1 MPTYS
6 EFIEA
11 YSKKNAEELKKIKT
25 CSHKDCNEQ
34 DVSFIDASNR
44 LDVQFYCLKHWKP
57 TQSKPRDALDFLD
70 AI

>member
-1 MPTYS
+1 MVTYT
-6 EFIEA
+6 EFIDA
-11 YSKKNAEELKKIKT
+11 YGKKKSELKKIKT
-25 CSHKDCNEQ
+25 CSHKDCKID

-57 TQSKPRDALDFLD
+57 TQSKPRDTLDFLD

>member
-11 YSKKNAEELKKIKT
+11 YGKKNAEELKKIKT
-25 CSHKDCNEQ
+25 CSHKDCNEE

-44 LDVQFYCLKHWKP
+44 LDVQFYCLKH
-57 TQSKPRDALDFLD
+57 
-70 AI
+70 